1 MRLDAT
7 IPDSRGTALQKLA
20 DELGLS
26 RSQII
31 DEALSLFVK
40 AVIEVRRGR
49 RLLTIDP
56 QNAQATCE
64 LVTPTLAALEWALK
78 PEKLEVPGSALTK
91 MRDMIAAPPR
101 PGAALRAAA
110 KRHRR

>member
-1 MRLDAT
+1 MRLEAT
-7 IPDSRGTALQKLA
+7 IPDSRGTAVQKLA

-26 RSQII
+26 RSQI
-31 DEALSLFVK
+31 
-40 AVIEVRRGR
+40 
-49 RLLTIDP
+49 IDP

-78 PEKLEVPGSALTK
+78 LEKLEVPGSALTK

-110 KRHRR
+110 ERHRR